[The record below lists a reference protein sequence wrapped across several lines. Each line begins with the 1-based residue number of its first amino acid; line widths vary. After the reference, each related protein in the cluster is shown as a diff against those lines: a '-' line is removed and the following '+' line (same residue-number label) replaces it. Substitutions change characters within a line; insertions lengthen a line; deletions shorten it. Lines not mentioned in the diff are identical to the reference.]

1 MDKKAK
7 TVLKCVIAILVVF
20 VLFKGYDMYSHSNE
34 KNVFDEIYY
43 SELQLANA
51 DTKPFPNP
59 SMANVTQIRVQNWK
73 TPYIWYDN
81 ETHSEHYNIEALPEG
96 RQISI
101 HFNKKEKNMSITYYI
116 DYSETFSLS
125 ITSFY
130 DVDKSHLHQ
139 NVCAYDSSLSD
150 DRHKCAEEIYPY
162 LEQYGISIDE
172 VIALSNEGLH
182 EIFLPDW
189 FEGNKGHS
197 KFSMDNLG
205 NFTIT
210 KDPILE
216 QGD

>member
-1 MDKKAK
+1 MSKKTK
-7 TVLKCVIAILVVF
+7 QVLGIVIVIVVIF
-20 VLFKGYDMYSHSNE
+20 VFFKGYDMYSHSNE

-43 SELQLANA
+43 SELKLANA

-81 ETHSEHYNIEALPEG
+81 ETHSEHYNIEALPED

-130 DVDKSHLHQ
+130 DVDKNHLHQ
-139 NVCAYDSSLSD
+139 SVYAYDSSLSD
-150 DRHKCAEEIYPY
+150 DRHKYAEEVYPY
-162 LEQYGISIDE
+162 LERYGISIDE
-172 VIALSNEGLH
+172 VIALSNEVLY

-189 FEGNKGHS
+189 FKGNKGHS
-197 KFSMDNLG
+197 KFSIDNLG
-205 NFTIT
+205 DFTIT
-210 KDPILE
+210 KDAVLE
-216 QGD
+216 QGN